1 MTTEF
6 PGRFAKLFTGPMWS
20 GQSKE
25 DVGYTQKVNIYTVI
39 ILVPFQFVT
48 ERIRYSSLLCIILC
62 ISYCMG
68 KAGELFTLLF

>member
-39 ILVPFQFVT
+39 TV
-48 ERIRYSSLLCIILC
+48 S
-62 ISYCMG
+62 
-68 KAGELFTLLF
+68 